1 MARTCLEHLWYQF
14 YGGFLT
20 LPIESWPKGYS
31 NPSVRPTL
39 FLGPKVWTAGT
50 TGRILIFHCHWGVIW
65 MGGTLRDCC
74 QTALRPFFLAL
85 LLTVAWLAW
94 AAGSA
99 NASSE
104 NPNPLGS
111 LEQATVSLLHKT
123 GSTLP
128 PAIKD
133 VPAPVAA
140 VPSPVSRTAAA
151 VVDVVDP
158 VAGQATEA
166 TGTAVNTAAPPLTG
180 AVTDTVDTEGDAVD
194 PVSDTVSTIVS
205 GVDSLAPA
213 LPGVQVP
220 SLPIPTVPLPPLPV
234 PTVPVP
240 TVPGTQVPLPDV
252 PGQLPE
258 ETVPGRSPGFDAV
271 TQAPAGIE
279 ATDRSDSQA
288 AKTAAVAPQQARRAV
303 SPLEFLANTH
313 TLGAMAATIG
323 DVLSAT
329 PSPANVPQ
337 PEQVFRFVALQ
348 NQFGSASSG
357 MGSAGAEASTDVAAF
372 WSIRHHA
379 RSGLMPDAALILAAG
394 PSFDPGSSPD

>member
-1 MARTCLEHLWYQF
+1 MSGTPLVPILRRF
-14 YGGFLT
+14 SS

-31 NPSVRPTL
+31 NPSVRRTL
-39 FLGPKVWTAGT
+39 FLGTKVWTAGT

-94 AAGSA
+94 AACSA

-140 VPSPVSRTAAA
+140 VRETGDGTAAA

-166 TGTAVNTAAPPLTG
+166 TGTAVNNAAPPQT
-180 AVTDTVDTEGDAVD
+180 DAVSTF
-194 PVSDTVSTIVS
+194 VSD
-205 GVDSLAPA
+205 VDSLAPA
-213 LPGVQVP
+213 LPGVQAP
-220 SLPIPTVPLPPLPV
+220 SLPIPTLPIPTVPLPPLPV

-240 TVPGTQVPLPDV
+240 TVQGTQVPLPDV

-258 ETVPGRSPGFDAV
+258 ETVPGRSPVTTASPSGFDAV
-271 TQAPAGIE
+271 MEALAGLE
-279 ATDRSDSQA
+279 ATARSDSQA
-288 AKTAAVAPQQARRAV
+288 AKKAAVAPQQARRAV

-313 TLGAMAATIG
+313 TLRGMAATIG
-323 DVLSAT
+323 YVVSAT
-329 PSPANVPQ
+329 PSPANA
-337 PEQVFRFVALQ
+337 PEPEPAFRFVALQ
-348 NQFGSASSG
+348 NQSGSASSG
-357 MGSAGAEASTDVAAF
+357 TGSAGAEASTDVAAF
-372 WSIRHHA
+372 WSTRHDA